1 MTKVLQC
8 LCLTGTAYNAAYCID
23 YWHACEACG
32 LAYLY
37 CDACC
42 WTLCAPVCIECKLG
56 DAGAACS
63 NCSKGLRYC
72 LFSCALDFV
81 SCADG
86 CINCVKVIGII
97 CDTGIKGYSDITK
110 NTKFCHDKI
119 KDCLG
124 LETGNE
130 PLKSMATFTP

>member
-8 LCLTGTAYNAAYCID
+8 LCLTGTAYNTAYCID
-23 YWHACEACG
+23 TWHACEACG

-42 WTLCAPVCIECKLG
+42 WTMCSPICIECKCG
-56 DAGAACS
+56 DMSAACS

-72 LFSCALDFV
+72 LFSCALDMV
-81 SCADG
+81 ACADG

-97 CDTGIKGYSDITK
+97 CDTGIKGHADLRK
-110 NTKFCHDKI
+110 NTRFCHDKV

-130 PLKSMATFTP
+130 PLKSMETFTP